1 MTTRSRA
8 LPLGIAAIA
17 AGLLLAG
24 CGATTPSRFYT
35 LSSVVAAP
43 GEARAAA
50 SRDLTI
56 GVGPV
61 TLPAYLDRPQLVSRA
76 GGNRVVLADFD
87 SWIEPLEG
95 MFARTLAEN
104 LSLLLATDDV
114 VLLPQ
119 RRPVRPDYDVE
130 VEVARFDVD
139 TSGKAVLDARW
150 WLLDGRGET
159 VLQNERSTIVEPAT
173 ADDQAA
179 AAQALSRALGAMSRE
194 IAGAIAGRAGS

>member
-1 MTTRSRA
+1 MTMQRTFAPGMAA
-8 LPLGIAAIA
+8 LAVC
-17 AGLLLAG
+17 LLLAG
-24 CGATTPSRFYT
+24 CGATTPGRFYT

-43 GEARAAA
+43 GEARPAAG
-50 SRDLTI
+50 RDLTI

-61 TLPAYLDRPQLVSRA
+61 TLPAYLDRPQLVSRD

-119 RRPVRPDYDVE
+119 RRPVRPDYAVE
-130 VEVARFDVD
+130 VEVTRFDVD

-150 WLLDGRGET
+150 WLLDERGEE
-159 VLQNERSTIVEPAT
+159 VLRNDRSTIVEPTT
-173 ADDQAA
+173 AGDQAA
-179 AAQALSRALGAMSRE
+179 AAQALSRALGQMSRD
-194 IAGAIAGRAGS
+194 IAGAIAHRAGS